1 MTHPRTFSRLSL
13 PAVAAIALFAV
24 GCTSQ
29 DIPQAHKGRM
39 FDRTGILALYQ
50 GGDGLSGPVLGP
62 GTYWTGMYDQLR
74 MIDCSQSTERE
85 PLESLT
91 KDGVQFKLDV
101 YVTYSADC
109 ADTSVTGM
117 LETLSPDPNGIIS
130 SLKLYETYVRPA
142 IGEAVRET
150 ISPHR
155 ANDVNER
162 REEILG
168 QIKDLFIKNMAEE
181 ERKKV
186 RVYDVVLSNLDYPAE
201 MDQANTE
208 RAVQGVLKDK
218 AIAERERVTAEIETT
233 EMRKLLS
240 QKEGAAEAARID
252 EIGAALRRNP
262 EYLQFDIQQ
271 KMPEIY
277 KQAGAQGNM
286 VITAPSPQLFIT
298 PSNTPPV
305 SK

>member
-1 MTHPRTFSRLSL
+1 MKQIYKT
-13 PAVAAIALFAV
+13 LFATLGLAGLLS
-24 GCTSQ
+24 GCTSG
-29 DIPQAHKGRM
+29 DIPQAHKGQM
-39 FDRTGILALYQ
+39 FDRTGALALFQ
-50 GGDGLSGPVLGP
+50 GGGGLSGPVLGP
-62 GTYWTGMYDQLR
+62 GTYWTGLYDELR
-74 MIDCSQSTERE
+74 VVDCSQSTMRE

-101 YVTYSADC
+101 YITFSADC
-109 ADTSVTGM
+109 ADDSISGL
-117 LETLSPDPNGIIS
+117 LETLSPDETGVIT
-130 SLKLYETYVRPA
+130 SLKLYETYARPA

-155 ANDVNER
+155 ANDINER

-168 QIKDLFIKNMAEE
+168 QIRGLFIKNMEEE
-181 ERKKV
+181 ERKKL
-186 RVYDVVLSNLDYPAE
+186 RVFDVVLSNLDYPDA

-233 EMRKLLS
+233 EMRKVLS
-240 QKEGAAEAARID
+240 QAEGAAEAARID

-262 EYLQFDIQQ
+262 EYLQFDLQQ

-277 KQAGAQGNM
+277 KAAGSQGNM
-286 VITAPSPQLFIT
+286 IITAPNPQILVN
-298 PSNTPPV
+298 PSANQ
-305 SK
+305 SSAAAAR

>member
-1 MTHPRTFSRLSL
+1 MEALNQIMKTLA
-13 PAVAAIALFAV
+13 PAVGLAV
-24 GCTSQ
+24 LMTGCSSG
-29 DIPQAHKGRM
+29 DIPQAHKGQM
-39 FDRTGILALYQ
+39 FDRTGVLAGFS
-50 GGDGLSGPVLGP
+50 GGNGLSGPVLGP
-62 GTYWTGMYDQLR
+62 GTYWTGLYDELR
-74 MIDCSQSTERE
+74 VVDCSQSTMRE

-101 YVTYSADC
+101 YITFSADC
-109 ADTSVTGM
+109 ADDAVSGM
-117 LETLSPDPNGIIS
+117 LETLTPDENGAVS
-130 SLKLYETYVRPA
+130 SKKLYETYALPA

-155 ANDVNER
+155 ANDINEQ

-168 QIKDLFIKNMAEE
+168 QIRVLFIKNMEEE
-181 ERKKV
+181 ERKKL
-186 RVYDVVLSNLDYPAE
+186 RIFDVVLSNLDYPEA

-233 EMRKLLS
+233 EMRKVLS
-240 QKEGAAEAARID
+240 QKQGAAEAARID

-277 KQAGAQGNM
+277 KAAGVQGNM
-286 VITAPSPQLFIT
+286 IITAPNPQILVNSSPS
-298 PSNTPPV
+298 PAA
-305 SK
+305 K

>member
-1 MTHPRTFSRLSL
+1 MTKLTKILL
-13 PAVAAIALFAV
+13 TLLAVSQLGT
-24 GCTSQ
+24 GCASE
-29 DIPQAHKGRM
+29 DIPQAHKGQM
-39 FDRTGILALYQ
+39 FDRTGALALFQ
-50 GGDGLSGPVLGP
+50 GGDGLTGPILGP
-62 GTYWTGMYDQLR
+62 GTYWTGLYDDVR
-74 MIDCSQSTERE
+74 TVDCSQSTMKE

-101 YVTYSADC
+101 YITYSADC
-109 ADTSVTGM
+109 ADESVGGL
-117 LETLSPDPNGIIS
+117 LETLTPDEYGTIS
-130 SLKLYETYVRPA
+130 SQKLYETYVRPA

-168 QIKDLFIKNMAEE
+168 QIRVLFMKNMEDE
-181 ERKKV
+181 ERKKI
-186 RVYDVVLSNLDYPAE
+186 RVYDVVLSNLDYPAA

-208 RAVQGVLKDK
+208 RAVQAVLKDK

-286 VITAPSPQLFIT
+286 IITAPDPQMLVQ
-298 PSNTPPV
+298 PRPGAKV
-305 SK
+305 SQ

>member
-1 MTHPRTFSRLSL
+1 MTHPSTFSRLSL

-233 EMRKLLS
+233 EMRRMLS

-298 PSNTPPV
+298 PSNTPPI